1 VKIEQKVEV
10 DAPLDRVWALVN
22 DVPKIAPCMPGAQLT
37 NVVDERTYE
46 GTIRVKLGPINMSY
60 KGTAVLD
67 EMDEASHTARLT
79 ASGKDVRGGGTARAG
94 VEMKLE
100 SLSATSTAM
109 AVTADVQLTG
119 KVASFG
125 RGAIQDVS
133 TKLFGQF
140 AQCLRET
147 LEEEGKAGAAAG
159 AGAGT
164 AAAGAEAGA
173 AGTGTAEGARAGTA
187 EGARAGTA
195 GAGTEGAAGAPAAS
209 AGTAAT
215 AGTAGAAAQTPTA
228 GAEAGARADADA
240 QIAGATASEAGAGA
254 PLPEAGTGA
263 SQPQPPPPATTEP
276 RQPRASQPIQ
286 GGGLVLTALAGLLK
300 AWWAALITFF
310 RRLFSR
316 G

>member
-1 VKIEQKVEV
+1 VKIEQNVEV

-22 DVPKIAPCMPGAQLT
+22 DVPRIAPCMPGAQLT
-37 NVVDERTYE
+37 NVVDESTYE

-60 KGTAVLD
+60 KGKAVMG
-67 EMDEASHTARLT
+67 EIDEATHTARLT

-100 SLSATSTAM
+100 SLSASSTSM

-147 LEEEGKAGAAAG
+147 LEEEFKAAAPAAAG
-159 AGAGT
+159 A

-173 AGTGTAEGARAGTA
+173 PAAAA
-187 EGARAGTA
+187 A
-195 GAGTEGAAGAPAAS
+195 GAQGAAGA
-209 AGTAAT
+209 
-215 AGTAGAAAQTPTA
+215 GAAAPSAPAGTEAATGAPATAAETP
-228 GAEAGARADADA
+228 AEAGAQASAPIRG
-240 QIAGATASEAGAGA
+240 GA
-254 PLPEAGTGA
+254 
-263 SQPQPPPPATTEP
+263 
-276 RQPRASQPIQ
+276 
-286 GGGLVLTALAGLLK
+286 LVLTAVLGLLK
-300 AWWAALITFF
+300 HWWAALVAFF

-316 G
+316 S

>member
-1 VKIEQKVEV
+1 MKIEQNVEV
-10 DAPLDRVWALVN
+10 DAPLDRVWALVT
-22 DVPKIAPCMPGAQLT
+22 DVPRIAPCMPGAQLT

-60 KGTAVLD
+60 KGSAMLD

-100 SLSATSTAM
+100 SLSASSTRM

-133 TKLFGQF
+133 TRLFGQF
-140 AQCLRET
+140 AQGLRET
-147 LEEEGKAGAAAG
+147 LEEESRAAAGAAEAAGTSAGATG

-164 AAAGAEAGA
+164 AAPSAPAGTEAATGAPATSAGTDAGAWAEAGA
-173 AGTGTAEGARAGTA
+173 GL
-187 EGARAGTA
+187 
-195 GAGTEGAAGAPAAS
+195 
-209 AGTAAT
+209 
-215 AGTAGAAAQTPTA
+215 
-228 GAEAGARADADA
+228 
-240 QIAGATASEAGAGA
+240 AGA
-254 PLPEAGTGA
+254 PLPSAGTTA
-263 SQPQPPPPATTEP
+263 TPPQAPPPGTTAPE
-276 RQPRASQPIQ
+276 PRASQPIQ
-286 GGGLVLTALAGLLK
+286 GGGLLLTAIAGLLK
-300 AWWAALITFF
+300 AWWAALVTFF

-316 G
+316 S

>member
-1 VKIEQKVEV
+1 MKIEQNVEV
-10 DAPLDRVWALVN
+10 DAPLDRVWALVT
-22 DVPKIAPCMPGAQLT
+22 DVPRIAPCMPGAQLT

-60 KGTAVLD
+60 KGSAMLD

-94 VEMKLE
+94 VEMKLG
-100 SLSATSTAM
+100 SLSASSTSM

-133 TKLFGQF
+133 TRLFGQF

-147 LEEEGKAGAAAG
+147 LEEEFRAAAPAAAGATG

-164 AAAGAEAGA
+164 AAP
-173 AGTGTAEGARAGTA
+173 
-187 EGARAGTA
+187 
-195 GAGTEGAAGAPAAS
+195 AGTEAATGAPATS
-209 AGTAAT
+209 AGTD
-215 AGTAGAAAQTPTA
+215 AGAW
-228 GAEAGARADADA
+228 AEADA
-240 QIAGATASEAGAGA
+240 QIAGATAGEAGAGA
-254 PLPEAGTGA
+254 PLPSTGTTA
-263 SQPQPPPPATTEP
+263 APSQVPPPGTTAPE
-276 RQPRASQPIQ
+276 PRASQPIQ
-286 GGGLVLTALAGLLK
+286 GGGLLLTAIAGLLK
-300 AWWAALITFF
+300 AWWAALVTFF

-316 G
+316 S

>member
-1 VKIEQKVEV
+1 VKIEQNVEV
-10 DAPLDRVWALVN
+10 DAPLDRVWALVT
-22 DVPKIAPCMPGAQLT
+22 DVPRIAPCMPGAQLT

-60 KGTAVLD
+60 KGSAMLD

-100 SLSATSTAM
+100 SLSASSTSL

-133 TKLFGQF
+133 TRLFGQF

-147 LEEEGKAGAAAG
+147 LEEGSRAATPAAAGATGASAGATG

-164 AAAGAEAGA
+164 AASS
-173 AGTGTAEGARAGTA
+173 
-187 EGARAGTA
+187 
-195 GAGTEGAAGAPAAS
+195 AP
-209 AGTAAT
+209 AGTAAAT
-215 AGTAGAAAQTPTA
+215 GAPATSAGTDAGAW
-228 GAEAGARADADA
+228 AEADA
-240 QIAGATASEAGAGA
+240 QIAGATAGEAGAGA
-254 PLPEAGTGA
+254 PLPSAGTTA
-263 SQPQPPPPATTEP
+263 PPSQAPPPGTTAPE
-276 RQPRASQPIQ
+276 PRASQPIQ
-286 GGGLVLTALAGLLK
+286 GGGLLLTAVAGLLK
-300 AWWAALITFF
+300 AWWAALVTFF

-316 G
+316 S